1 MFTFLKYVLAENK
14 DSSLKGYNKLVYLIN
29 RDNYMEVVRIFK
41 DKERA
46 LFLENKMVEHHPLA
60 LSKIWKHCFKELP
73 NNPELRL
80 ALDKLDKE
88 SV

>member
-14 DSSLKGYNKLVYLIN
+14 DSSLKGYDNLVYLVD
-29 RDNYMEVVRIFK
+29 RENYMEVVRIFK
-41 DKERA
+41 DKEMA
-46 LFLENKMVEHHPLA
+46 LFLENKMMEHHPLA

-73 NNPELRL
+73 CNPELRL
-80 ALDKLDKE
+80 ALDKLYKE

>member
-1 MFTFLKYVLAENK
+1 MFTFLKYTLAEKK
-14 DSSLKGYNKLVYLIN
+14 DSSLIGYDNLVYLVN
-29 RDNYMEVVRIFK
+29 RENYKKVVYTFK
-41 DKERA
+41 NRKRA
-46 LFLENKMVEHHPLA
+46 LFLENKMVEHNPSA